1 MDALDFPS
9 EFISFFKKHNFQTNN
24 NIQQSNSI
32 GVNIMKLVKFG
43 FVLLLPAI
51 FVLSGCGK
59 KAEAPVEDTTK
70 VEAPA
75 VDTTAATVDTAAAV
89 DTTAKADTTAKK

>member
-1 MDALDFPS
+1 
-9 EFISFFKKHNFQTNN
+9 
-24 NIQQSNSI
+24 
-32 GVNIMKLVKFG
+32 MKLVKFG
-43 FVLLLPAI
+43 LVLMLPAI

-75 VDTTAATVDTAAAV
+75 VDTTAVDTAATV